1 MPPAQMPSPRA
12 GSMSL
17 LGRSPYR
24 PPVTRP
30 TSVRR
35 PSELAQRISDQY
47 AAATSRP
54 GFTVAPAAQVDQSR
68 ADEFRAR
75 EIALA
80 NQLAAQASGQAKGAG
95 ELAVA
100 RQTGQAL
107 GQAYGAATM
116 GRGATAAG
124 GARAA
129 ARAAGTIGLAGAG
142 MASQAASSDQAS
154 ARAQLAAVLSQ
165 GRGADLG
172 AASQNASA
180 QNAAQL
186 EQVRADLAA
195 RGMNDQ
201 QIANL
206 LQLMEQ
212 RRQYDQSRSDAR
224 NPTWQQT
231 LGGILG
237 QGAQLAAV
245 M

>member
-1 MPPAQMPSPRA
+1 MPPSQMPRPRA
-12 GSMSL
+12 GAMSTMTT
-17 LGRSPYR
+17 GPYR

-35 PSELAQRISDQY
+35 PNELAQRISDQY
-47 AAATSRP
+47 AAVTSRP
-54 GFTVAPAAQVDQSR
+54 GPIVRPAAQVDQSR
-68 ADEFRAR
+68 ADEFRQR

-95 ELAVA
+95 ELAVD

-129 ARAAGTIGLAGAG
+129 ARAAGNIGLAGAG
-142 MASQAASSDQAS
+142 MASQAAASDQAS

>member
-1 MPPAQMPSPRA
+1 MPPMPQIRA
-12 GSMSL
+12 GAPS
-17 LGRSPYR
+17 GGIRSPY
-24 PPVTRP
+24 VTP
-30 TSVRR
+30 STAPRR
-35 PSELAQRISDQY
+35 PRSPDVLAQRVTDQY
-47 AAATSRP
+47 NAATSRP
-54 GFTVAPAAQVDQSR
+54 GFTVGPAAQVDQSR

-95 ELAVA
+95 ELAVN

-116 GRGATAAG
+116 GRGAGAAG

-142 MASQAASSDQAS
+142 MASQAAASDQAS
-154 ARAQLAAVLSQ
+154 ARAQLASVLSQ

-172 AASQNASA
+172 AASQNAAA

-201 QIANL
+201 QIASL

-237 QGAQLAAV
+237 QGAQLIGAF
-245 M
+245 